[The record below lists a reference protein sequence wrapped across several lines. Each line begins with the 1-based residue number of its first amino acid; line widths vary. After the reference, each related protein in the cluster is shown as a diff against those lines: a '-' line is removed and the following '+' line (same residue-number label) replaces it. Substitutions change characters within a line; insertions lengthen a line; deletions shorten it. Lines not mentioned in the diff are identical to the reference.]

1 MIPTTINNGN
11 NRNPKSGD
19 EISTRKTATRARK
32 KIAMSQILKILCM

>member
-11 NRNPKSGD
+11 NKNPKRGD
-19 EISTRKTATRARK
+19 EISTRNTAARVRK